1 MQNKPFAFAAAT
13 LAALLSV
20 ATLADSKPASSSD
33 KAAPTTTAQTKKLE
47 AAQQKSTAVAAS
59 EKYAGKVN
67 LESWRCEE
75 NHVCLMQVKLPAPDG
90 RSALVA
96 DYTKDLQEAFKAS
109 PETEGVS
116 AAVREI
122 KNDQGNISAT
132 LEVSSTMKMA
142 Q

>member
-1 MQNKPFAFAAAT
+1 MQNKPFSLAAAS

-20 ATLADSKPASSSD
+20 AALADSAPASGD
-33 KAAPTTTAQTKKLE
+33 KPAPTTTAQTKKLE

-75 NHVCLMQVKLPAPDG
+75 NHLCLMQLKLPAANG

-116 AAVREI
+116 TTIREI

-132 LEVSSTMKMA
+132 LEVSSTLKMA